1 MTDRILRPTAEGDI
15 AAIAAIYAD
24 AVLNGTASFELEPPS
39 EAEMA
44 RRWRDLTAS
53 GYPHIVAER
62 SGQVA
67 GYAYA
72 GPYRP
77 RRAYRFSVE
86 DSIYLAPDARGR
98 GLGRLLL
105 SELISMCEAKGF
117 RQMVAVIGGADN
129 QASVA
134 LHSALGFRMIGTFE
148 GAGFKHGRWLDSVL
162 MQRALGPGNA
172 APPRELSS

>member
-1 MTDRILRPTAEGDI
+1 MSDGILRPTAEADI
-15 AAIAAIYAD
+15 AAITAIYAD

-86 DSIYLAPDARGR
+86 DSIYLAPNARGS
-98 GLGRLLL
+98 GLGRILLT
-105 SELISMCEAKGF
+105 ELISLCEEKGF
-117 RQMVAVIGGADN
+117 RQMVAVIGDGARN

-134 LHSALGFRMIGTFE
+134 LHSALGFRPVGAFE

-162 MQRALGPGNA
+162 MQRGLGPGTTL
-172 APPRELSS
+172 PPDNV